1 VFQKLNPPLK
11 MRLPKKN
18 TPRWI
23 IFIIDIGI
31 CIFSIFLAYLLRFNF
46 RIPEI
51 DMKDMPFVIGFII
64 IVRIISF
71 ILGKTYA
78 GIIRYTSSE
87 DAQRIFSVIFLG
99 STILGITDI
108 ITYKTSGKIIIPTSI
123 VIIDFIATVFLM
135 VAARTLVKVLYYE
148 LKNPSRAKN
157 KVIVYGAGESGVI
170 TLRTLDKD
178 AGSKFKVVAFID
190 DDKKK
195 KGKKIEGVKIHHTD
209 ELDELLTDM
218 EITFIIISTAH
229 LPASRKQK
237 LVEKCLSYNTRVLNV
252 PPISSWINGQLSF
265 KQIKKIKIEDL
276 LERDEIVLDK
286 EKTYAQLYGKT
297 ILVTGAAGSIG
308 SELVRQI
315 IGFKPKKIVLLDQAE
330 SAIYDLVNELKE
342 YDQTTF
348 EEVIADIRNQERME
362 NVFNHFKPQIVYHA
376 AAYKHVPLMEMNPSE
391 AISTNVGGTKIVAD
405 LAVKY
410 NADRFVLVSTDKAV
424 NPTSV
429 MGASKRAAEIY
440 TQALG
445 KNSKTKFITTRFGNV
460 LGSNGSV
467 IPLFKNQIEKGGPLT
482 ITHPEIT
489 RYFMTIPEA
498 CQLVLEAGCMG
509 NGGEI
514 FIFDMGE
521 SVKIVDLAS
530 KMIRLSGLTIGKDIE
545 IVFTGLR
552 PGEKL
557 YEELLNNSENT
568 IPTHNKQIMIAK
580 VEPYE
585 LKQIEPEIS
594 KLIELFYTQDN
605 VKIVSQLKAIVPEYL
620 SNNSIFETLDPTTK
634 VQA

>member
-1 VFQKLNPPLK
+1 
-11 MRLPKKN
+11 MILPKKN

-23 IFIIDIGI
+23 VFIIDIFI
-31 CIFSIFLAYLLRFNF
+31 CIFSILLAYLLRFNF
-46 RIPEI
+46 QIPRTDKI
-51 DMKDMPFVIGFII
+51 DMPLVIGVII
-64 IVRIISF
+64 FVRGISF
-71 ILGKTYA
+71 IVGKTYA
-78 GIIRYTSSE
+78 GIIRYASSK
-87 DAQRIFSVIFLG
+87 DAQRIFVVISIG
-99 STILGITDI
+99 SIIFAITDI
-108 ITYKTSGKIIIPTSI
+108 FTYTFAGRLIIPTSI
-123 VIIDFIATVFLM
+123 IILDFIVTVFFLI
-135 VAARTLVKVLYYE
+135 ASRTLVKVLYYE
-148 LKNPSRAKN
+148 LKNPRRDKT
-157 KVIVYGAGESGVI
+157 KVILYGAGEAGVI

-178 AGSKFKVVAFID
+178 AGAKYKVVAFVD
-190 DDKKK
+190 DDRKK
-195 KGKKIEGVKIHHTD
+195 KGKKIEGVKIYHTD
-209 ELDELLTDM
+209 ELDALLTEM
-218 EITFIIISTAH
+218 EISFIIISTTHISSAK
-229 LPASRKQK
+229 KQD
-237 LVEKCLSYNTRVLNV
+237 LVEKCLNYNTRVLNV

-265 KQIKKIKIEDL
+265 KQIKKIKIEEL

-286 EKTYAQLYGKT
+286 EKTMAQLSGKT

-315 IGFKPKKIVLLDQAE
+315 IHFNPKKIVLLDQAE

-342 YDQTTF
+342 NNQTLF
-348 EEVIADIRNQERME
+348 EEVIADVRNHERME
-362 NVFNHFKPQIVYHA
+362 NVFNYFKPQIVYHA

-410 NADRFVLVSTDKAV
+410 SIDRFVLVSTDKAV

-440 TQALG
+440 TQAL
-445 KNSKTKFITTRFGNV
+445 SKTSTTKFITTRFGNV

-467 IPLFKNQIEKGGPLT
+467 IPLFKKQIEKGGPLT

-514 FIFDMGE
+514 YIFDMGE
-521 SVKIVDLAS
+521 SVKIVDLAH
-530 KMIRLSGLTIGKDIE
+530 KMIRLSGLTVGKDIE
-545 IVFTGLR
+545 IAFTGLR

-568 IPTHNKQIMIAK
+568 LPTHNKQIMIAK
-580 VEPYE
+580 VQTNDLE
-585 LKQIEPEIS
+585 KVNVEIL
-594 KLIELFYTQDN
+594 KLIALFHAQDN
-605 VKIVSQLKAIVPEYL
+605 IKIVQQLKSIVPEYI
-620 SNNSIFETLDPTTK
+620 SNNSVYESLD
-634 VQA
+634 A

>member
-1 VFQKLNPPLK
+1 
-11 MRLPKKN
+11 MILPKKN

-23 IFIIDIGI
+23 VFIIDIFI
-31 CIFSIFLAYLLRFNF
+31 CIFSILLAYLLRFNF
-46 RIPEI
+46 QIPRTDKI
-51 DMKDMPFVIGFII
+51 DMPLVIGVII
-64 IVRIISF
+64 FVRGISF
-71 ILGKTYA
+71 IVGKTYA
-78 GIIRYTSSE
+78 GIIRYASSK
-87 DAQRIFSVIFLG
+87 DAQRIFVVISIG
-99 STILGITDI
+99 SIIFAITDI
-108 ITYKTSGKIIIPTSI
+108 FTYAFAGRLIIPTSI
-123 VIIDFIATVFLM
+123 IILDFIVTVFFLI
-135 VAARTLVKVLYYE
+135 ASRTLVKVLYYE
-148 LKNPSRAKN
+148 LKNPRRDKT
-157 KVIVYGAGESGVI
+157 KVILYGAGEAGVI

-178 AGSKFKVVAFID
+178 AGAKYKVVAFVD
-190 DDKKK
+190 DDRKK
-195 KGKKIEGVKIHHTD
+195 KGKKIEGVKIYHTD
-209 ELDELLTDM
+209 ELDALLTEM
-218 EITFIIISTAH
+218 EISFIIISTTHISSAK
-229 LPASRKQK
+229 KQD
-237 LVEKCLSYNTRVLNV
+237 LVEKCLNYNTRVLNV

-265 KQIKKIKIEDL
+265 KQIKKIKIEEL

-286 EKTYAQLYGKT
+286 EKTMAQLSGKT

-315 IGFKPKKIVLLDQAE
+315 IHFNPKKIVLLDQAE

-342 YDQTTF
+342 NNQTLF
-348 EEVIADIRNQERME
+348 EEVIADVRNHERME
-362 NVFNHFKPQIVYHA
+362 NVFNYFKPQIVYHA

-410 NADRFVLVSTDKAV
+410 SIDRFVLVSTDKAV

-440 TQALG
+440 TQAL
-445 KNSKTKFITTRFGNV
+445 SKTSTTKFITTRFGNV

-467 IPLFKNQIEKGGPLT
+467 IPLFKKQIEKGGPLT

-514 FIFDMGE
+514 YIFDMGE
-521 SVKIVDLAS
+521 SVKIVDLAH
-530 KMIRLSGLTIGKDIE
+530 KMIRLSGLTVGKDIE
-545 IVFTGLR
+545 IAFTGLR

-568 IPTHNKQIMIAK
+568 LPTHNKQIMIAK
-580 VEPYE
+580 VQTNDLE
-585 LKQIEPEIS
+585 KVNVEIL
-594 KLIELFYTQDN
+594 KLIALFHAQDN
-605 VKIVSQLKAIVPEYL
+605 IKIVQQLKSIVPEYI
-620 SNNSIFETLDPTTK
+620 SNNSVYESLD
-634 VQA
+634 A

>member
-1 VFQKLNPPLK
+1 ML
-11 MRLPKKN
+11 LPKKN

-23 IFIIDIGI
+23 IFILDIFI
-31 CIFSIFLAYLLRFNF
+31 CVFSIFLAYLLRFNF
-46 RIPEI
+46 NIPEI
-51 DMKDMPFVIGFII
+51 DRRDMPLVIGCII
-64 IVRIISF
+64 IVRIITF
-71 ILGKTYA
+71 IAGKTYA
-78 GIIRYTSSE
+78 GIIRYTSSK
-87 DAQRIFSVIFLG
+87 DAQRIFVVISIGSLFLG
-99 STILGITDI
+99 LIDMISYLNN
-108 ITYKTSGKIIIPTSI
+108 GKIIIPSSI
-123 VIIDFIATVFLM
+123 VIIDFIATVFLL
-135 VAARTLVKVLYYE
+135 VALRTLVKVLYYE
-148 LKNPSRAKN
+148 LKNPRREKT
-157 KVIVYGAGESGVI
+157 KVIVYGAGEAGVI

-178 AGSKFKVVAFID
+178 AGAKYKVVAFID
-190 DDKKK
+190 DDRKK
-195 KGKKIEGVKIHHTD
+195 KGKKIEGVKIYHTD
-209 ELDELLTDM
+209 ELEDLLKEM
-218 EITFIIISTAH
+218 EITFIIISTTH
-229 LPASRKQK
+229 IPSSKKQQ
-237 LVEKCLSYNTRVLNV
+237 LVEKCLNYNTRVLNV

-265 KQIKKIKIEDL
+265 KQIKKIKIEEL

-286 EKTYAQLYGKT
+286 KKTYDQLHGKT

-308 SELVRQI
+308 SEIVRQVI
-315 IGFKPKKIVLLDQAE
+315 NYNPKKIVLLDQAE

-342 YDQTTF
+342 HNQTSF
-348 EEVIADIRNQERME
+348 EEVIADVRNLERME
-362 NVFNHFKPQIVYHA
+362 NVFNFFRPQIVYHA

-410 NADRFVLVSTDKAV
+410 ETDKFVLVSTDKAV

-445 KNSKTKFITTRFGNV
+445 KTSKTKFITTRFGNV

-467 IPLFKNQIEKGGPLT
+467 IPLFKKQIEKGGPLT

-521 SVKIVDLAS
+521 SVKIVDLAN
-530 KMIRLSGLTIGKDIE
+530 KMIRLSGLTVGKDIE
-545 IVFTGLR
+545 IAFTGLR

-568 IPTHNKQIMIAK
+568 LPTHNKQIMIAK
-580 VEPYE
+580 VQPYE
-585 LKQIEPEIS
+585 LEQIKPQIS

-605 VKIVSQLKAIVPEYL
+605 VKIVKQLKIIVPEYI
-620 SNNSIFETLDPTTK
+620 SNNSIYESLDS
-634 VQA
+634 Q

>member
-1 VFQKLNPPLK
+1 
-11 MRLPKKN
+11 MLPKKN

-23 IFIIDIGI
+23 VLIIDLII
-31 CIFSIFLAYLLRFNF
+31 SVFSIFLAYLLRFNF
-46 RIPEI
+46 HIPEL
-51 DMKDMPFVIGFII
+51 DLHDMP
-64 IVRIISF
+64 IVTGCIISVRLLSF
-71 ILGKTYA
+71 LIGKTYA
-78 GIIRYTSSE
+78 GIIRYTSSK
-87 DAQRIFSVIFLG
+87 DAQRIFIVIILG
-99 STILGITDI
+99 SAVLGIADI
-108 ITYKTSGKIIIPTSI
+108 IYYKMSGRIMIPTSI
-123 VIIDFIATVFLM
+123 VILDFIITVFFLI
-135 VAARTLVKVLYYE
+135 AARTLIKVLYYE
-148 LKNPSRAKN
+148 LKNPRRDKT
-157 KVIVYGAGESGVI
+157 KVIVYGAGEAGVI

-178 AGSKFKVVAFID
+178 AGAKYKVVAFID
-190 DDKKK
+190 DNRKK
-195 KGKKIEGVKIHHTD
+195 KGKKIEGVKIFHTD
-209 ELDELLTDM
+209 ELDELLTEM
-218 EITFIIISTAH
+218 EITFIIISTNH
-229 LPASRKQK
+229 IPASKKQM
-237 LVEKCLSYNTRVLNV
+237 LVEKCLKYNTRVLNV

-265 KQIKKIKIEDL
+265 KQIKKIKIEEL

-286 EKTYAQLYGKT
+286 EKTLAQLSGKT

-315 IGFKPKKIVLLDQAE
+315 IHFNPKKIVLLDQAE

-342 YDQTTF
+342 HNETSF
-348 EEVIADIRNQERME
+348 EEVIADVRNQERME

-405 LAVKY
+405 LAIKY
-410 NADRFVLVSTDKAV
+410 HTDRFVLVSTDKAV

-440 TQALG
+440 TQSLG
-445 KNSKTKFITTRFGNV
+445 TKSATKFITTRFGNV

-467 IPLFKNQIEKGGPLT
+467 IPLFKKQIEKGGPLT

-514 FIFDMGE
+514 YIFDMGE
-521 SVKIVDLAS
+521 SVKIVDLAT
-530 KMIRLSGLTIGKDIE
+530 KMIRLSGLTVGKDIE
-545 IVFTGLR
+545 IAFTGLR

-568 IPTHNKQIMIAK
+568 LPTHNKQIMIAK
-580 VEPYE
+580 VQAND
-585 LKQIEPEIS
+585 LDLVNREIS
-594 KLIELFYTQDN
+594 KLIDLFDEQDN
-605 VKIVSQLKAIVPEYL
+605 VKIVRQLKSIVPEYI
-620 SNNSIFETLDPTTK
+620 SNNSVYESLD
-634 VQA
+634 